1 MLITGFHKNNFIQFG
16 HRLTEDDLYND
27 KKLDKFDEK
36 NKKQNIT
43 TPQALTY
50 SVLSPHILCSQGA
63 PFARF
68 CLQVKSG
75 V

>member
-1 MLITGFHKNNFIQFG
+1 MLITGFHKNNFMQFG

-43 TPQALTY
+43 TPLASTCNAP
-50 SVLSPHILCSQGA
+50 SPHIPCSQGA
-63 PFARF
+63 LSARF